1 MAVFGEYGG
10 IGARVGGAGG
20 SRARGFG
27 REIALLSAGA
37 RVYNGW
43 ILHFKDAPSSACLAP
58 RMRRACGDGGAGLQE
73 RDGVVLVISTDTQV
87 GARAA
92 IRARNLTKKYG
103 DFTAVNGIS
112 FDIREG
118 ECFGFLGPN
127 GAGKTSTMKMLACV
141 SPASGGEL
149 VVDGMDVR
157 RDQRAIKLSLGIV
170 SQADSLDPD
179 LSVFQNL
186 YAYGRYFNMPRA
198 QIRERAHETLA
209 LFQLEDKAHN
219 AVDELSGG
227 MRRRLLIARAMLH
240 QPRVLVLDEPTT
252 GLDPQAR
259 LLVWEKLVMLKG
271 QGITILLTTHYMDEA
286 EHLCDRLVVIDNGN
300 ILVEG
305 VPGALISEHVGDNVV
320 ELRINPTHMAGMIKR
335 LSSRGLEFEYGGDSL
350 YFYGDNGAG
359 LQDDSSL
366 NGYRIINRPGNLED
380 LFLRLT
386 GRGLREG

>member
-1 MAVFGEYGG
+1 MGFVAIFGEYGG
-10 IGARVGGAGG
+10 IGARLGGAGG

-43 ILHFKDAPSSACLAP
+43 ILHFKDAPNSACLAP
-58 RMRRACGDGGAGLQE
+58 QMGRLAAMGRVISRA
-73 RDGVVLVISTDTQV
+73 DGVVLVISTDTQNGAGI

-92 IRARNLTKKYG
+92 VHARNLTKKYG

-157 RDQRAIKLSLGIV
+157 REQRAIKLSLGIV

-198 QIRERAHETLA
+198 RIRERAHETLA

-240 QPRVLVLDEPTT
+240 QPRILVLDEPTT

-271 QGITILLTTHYMDEA
+271 QGIFPIVTA
-286 EHLCDRLVVIDNGN
+286 FVC
-300 ILVEG
+300 
-305 VPGALISEHVGDNVV
+305 
-320 ELRINPTHMAGMIKR
+320 
-335 LSSRGLEFEYGGDSL
+335 
-350 YFYGDNGAG
+350 
-359 LQDDSSL
+359 
-366 NGYRIINRPGNLED
+366 
-380 LFLRLT
+380 
-386 GRGLREG
+386 